1 MAYEAP
7 GWMTVVKQK
16 ITLRSKW
23 RYKWICSRTVA
34 TVARAIHKTDFAVFK
49 ITCAVTLLAF
59 FRFELPVKFS
69 CLFQM
74 SGKFRG
80 FQCTKICSDE
90 ACYIF
95 ILLFDWSSIAQGH
108 MRQLNWQEFLMKW
121 ECLILTSHICLDV
134 CYVQWSDKYWIE
146 RQINVFKSFC
156 QSTFIW
162 YGELYLAHKL
172 HNIDY
177 QTGDELNEINA
188 K

>member
-1 MAYEAP
+1 
-7 GWMTVVKQK
+7 
-16 ITLRSKW
+16 
-23 RYKWICSRTVA
+23 
-34 TVARAIHKTDFAVFK
+34 
-49 ITCAVTLLAF
+49 
-59 FRFELPVKFS
+59 
-69 CLFQM
+69 
-74 SGKFRG
+74 
-80 FQCTKICSDE
+80 
-90 ACYIF
+90 
-95 ILLFDWSSIAQGH
+95 